1 MFTPADNEYMQRAL
15 SLARRGLFTTTP
27 NPRVGCVVVRD
38 GDVVGE
44 GLHERAGEPH
54 AEVHALRAAG
64 ERARGAT
71 LYVTLEPC
79 SHHGRTPPCAD
90 AVVASGVKRVVAA
103 MGDPNPKVAGQGFAK
118 LRQAGIAVETG
129 LLEADAVELNI
140 GFVSRMTS
148 GRPWVRL
155 KVAATLDG
163 RTALANRKSQW
174 ITSEAAR
181 RDGHA
186 WRARACVVMTGVGT
200 LADDNPRM
208 DVREIET
215 TRQPL
220 KVLVDSHLKASLD
233 SRLFQSGRVLVFA
246 ARGDKARIAEF
257 RARGVEVVVVPNA
270 DGKVDLPAML
280 DELGRRTINE
290 VHLESGT
297 RLNGSMLRE
306 GCVDELLVYLAP
318 KLIGDTGLGMFDL
331 PELTELSSALQ
342 LEFGPVQ
349 MVGNDLRVMA
359 RVKKGIRE
367 QGGSAPL

>member
-1 MFTPADNEYMQRAL
+1 MFTTADHEFMQRAL
-15 SLARRGLFTTTP
+15 TLARRGLFTTTP
-27 NPRVGCVVVRD
+27 NPRVGCVVVRE
-38 GDVVGE
+38 GQVVGE
-44 GLHERAGEPH
+44 GFHERAGEPH

-64 ERARGAT
+64 ERAKGAT

-90 AVVASGVKRVVAA
+90 AVVVAGIVRVVAA
-103 MGDPNPKVAGQGFAK
+103 MGDPNPKVAGEGFAR
-118 LRQAGIAVETG
+118 LRAAGIAVESG
-129 LLEADAVELNI
+129 LLEKEARELNI
-140 GFVSRMTS
+140 GFVNRMTL

-200 LADDNPRM
+200 LSDDNPRM
-208 DVREIET
+208 DVRDVET

-220 KVLVDSHLKASLD
+220 KVLVDSHLKAPLD
-233 SRLFQSGRVLVFA
+233 SRLFQSGQVLVFA
-246 ARGDKARIAEF
+246 ARDDKARIAEF
-257 RARGVEVVVVPNA
+257 RARGVDVAVLPNPQ
-270 DGKVDLPAML
+270 GKVDLPAML
-280 DELGRRTINE
+280 AELGRRSINE

-318 KLIGDTGLGMFDL
+318 KLIGDSGMGMFDL
-331 PELTELSSALQ
+331 PELAELSSALP

-349 MVGNDLRVMA
+349 MIGSDLRILA
-359 RVKKGIRE
+359 RVKKEARN
-367 QGGSAPL
+367 

>member
-1 MFTPADNEYMQRAL
+1 MFTTADNEYMQRAL
-15 SLARRGLFTTTP
+15 TLARRGLYTTTP
-27 NPRVGCVVVRD
+27 NPRVGCVVVQGGR
-38 GDVVGE
+38 VVGE
-44 GLHERAGEPH
+44 GFHERAGEPH

-64 ERARGAT
+64 ESARGAT

-90 AVVASGVKRVVAA
+90 AVVAAGIKRVVAA
-103 MGDPNPKVAGQGFAK
+103 MGDPNPEVAGQGFEK
-118 LRQAGIAVETG
+118 LRAAGIVIESG
-129 LLEADAVELNI
+129 LLEAEAIELNI
-140 GFVSRMTS
+140 GFISRMTR

-163 RTALANRKSQW
+163 RTALANRQSQW

-208 DVREIET
+208 DVRDVET
-215 TRQPL
+215 SRQPL
-220 KVLVDSHLKASLD
+220 KVLVDSHLKAPLD
-233 SRLFQSGRVLVFA
+233 SRLFQSGQVLVFA
-246 ARGDKARIAEF
+246 AREDKARMAEF
-257 RARGVEVVVVPNA
+257 RARGVEVAVLPNA

-280 DELGRRTINE
+280 DELGRRAINE

-318 KLIGDTGLGMFDL
+318 KLIGDTGMGMFDL
-331 PELTELSSALQ
+331 PELAELSSAMQ
-342 LEFGPVQ
+342 LEFGAVQ
-349 MVGNDLRVMA
+349 TVGSDLRIMA
-359 RVKKGIRE
+359 RVKR
-367 QGGSAPL
+367 